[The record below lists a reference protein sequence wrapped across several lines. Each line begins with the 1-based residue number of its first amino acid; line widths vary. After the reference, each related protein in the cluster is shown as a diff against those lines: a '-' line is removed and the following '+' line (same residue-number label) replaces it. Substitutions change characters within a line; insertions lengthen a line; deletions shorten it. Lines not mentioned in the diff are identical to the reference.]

1 MCEDDSFLPAE
12 LLSSANAAAAVQNE
26 NPMTTM
32 KRGTNAP
39 VRPLAEGPPLVE
51 IPHNFFIKTLLLT
64 SNQYPI
70 GCSFR
75 SIEIPSSAGTCKDR
89 DRTERETGIEP
100 AWPAWKAGTLPL
112 SYARADSASP
122 ARTKLPRAR
131 ETAKRFF
138 PPPAALDISVTEV

>member
-1 MCEDDSFLPAE
+1 MCEDDSFLPLE

-39 VRPLAEGPPLVE
+39 VRPLAGGPPLVE

-75 SIEIPSSAGTCKDR
+75 SIEILPAP
-89 DRTERETGIEP
+89 ERAKIEIEQS
-100 AWPAWKAGTLPL
+100 GQ
-112 SYARADSASP
+112 
-122 ARTKLPRAR
+122 R
-131 ETAKRFF
+131 ESNPHGQLGR
-138 PPPAALDISVTEV
+138 LELYH